1 MSTGEIPFTDQ
12 TIANGLSR
20 SSALSHGFA
29 QGHGTKRLR
38 DDVSSSFFDSES
50 FLPVSQKR
58 ARPDLV
64 YTNDVNPS
72 SSYIA
77 PAYDPLALYNR
88 LPDTDFA
95 LYHPHLASTHP
106 NPGPQQFE
114 PAHTHPHIA
123 SQSLPQY
130 QQQPSY
136 WGLPAQHLP
145 QQHQHQHQQPP
156 PQQPLAQLPSQP
168 HLQSAFQP
176 QPQPQSLPQTPQQYY
191 TMPADHV
198 QNASYPAN
206 TDWWQ
211 PRPSPSNS
219 VLENWNYQVEEPCVY
234 TTDAS
239 QHLKLQSLATLDNLS
254 TQIILNLAKGSL
266 NDILLLTAGRDH
278 EGSQAYFT
286 RRTLFDQ
293 TRKVYAKN
301 AVFIDMHTLP
311 AFTASQ
317 QEVVRKANR
326 AIFISSILEGH
337 DISFF
342 DLDSRFMETFICPGQ
357 RLLKWQG
364 TIFLELKTQAYIA
377 ALMNN
382 DGPPDSLLDELFP
395 NDLAD
400 QLLSRHPDAP
410 NLAPS
415 EQDFLDRARA
425 RKQYLFDEPPYDA
438 YSTLPRKY
446 GWHDFLR
453 EFAVALSKNV
463 EAIINNPART
473 PVSQPGVIS
482 PSFRAGSRGTSG
494 KFGGLSSPTVGAQ
507 DPTSGL
513 EGHNGSLSANAQQR
527 PSPPQPDQETSEIG
541 QSKSSPK
548 ARSRPKT
555 GTSATQRQPWK
566 QDEED
571 ALMAGLTEVKGPH
584 WSQILSLYGRGGSV
598 SEVLKDRN
606 QIQLKDKARNLKL
619 YYLKM
624 GKEVPECL
632 RGVTGELRKRGGARV
647 RAALGLTDDDG
658 PPSKKG
664 SRSGTPLDPSLK
676 A

>member
-1 MSTGEIPFTDQ
+1 MT
-12 TIANGLSR
+12 
-20 SSALSHGFA
+20 LSHAFV

-38 DDVSSSFFDSES
+38 DDVSTGFFDAES
-50 FLPVSQKR
+50 LLPVSQKR

-72 SSYIA
+72 SYLV
-77 PAYDPLALYNR
+77 PAYNPLALYNR
-88 LPDTDFA
+88 SPDTDFA

-106 NPGPQQFE
+106 NPQPQFE
-114 PAHTHPHIA
+114 SAHAHAHAHAHLA
-123 SQSLPQY
+123 SLSVAQY

-136 WGLPAQHLP
+136 WGLPVQRLP
-145 QQHQHQHQQPP
+145 QQHPQPHHH
-156 PQQPLAQLPSQP
+156 LPSQP
-168 HLQSAFQP
+168 HLQSAFQPQP

-198 QNASYPAN
+198 QNASYN
-206 TDWWQ
+206 SDWWQ

-219 VLENWNYQVEEPCVY
+219 VLEAWNHQVEEPCVY
-234 TTDAS
+234 GTDAS
-239 QHLKLQSLATLDNLS
+239 SHLKLQSLATLDNL
-254 TQIILNLAKGSL
+254 IILNLAKGSL

-342 DLDSRFMETFICPGQ
+342 DLDSRFIDTFVCPGQ

-377 ALMNN
+377 AIMNN
-382 DGPPDSLLDELFP
+382 DGPSESLLDELFP

-425 RKQYLFDEPPYDA
+425 RKQYLFDEPSYDA

-453 EFAVALSKNV
+453 EFAVALSKN
-463 EAIINNPART
+463 ART

-482 PSFRAGSRGTSG
+482 PSFRAGGRGTPSSG
-494 KFGGLSSPTVGAQ
+494 RFGSLSSPIVGAQ
-507 DPTSGL
+507 DASNGL
-513 EGHNGSLSANAQQR
+513 GGHDGLLSENAQRQA
-527 PSPPQPDQETSEIG
+527 SPQQTVQGTPEIG

-548 ARSRPKT
+548 ARSKPRT
-555 GTSATQRQPWK
+555 GGSATQRQPWK
-566 QDEED
+566 QEEED

-584 WSQILSLYGRGGSV
+584 WSQILSLYGRGGSI

-632 RGVTGELRKRGGARV
+632 RG
-647 RAALGLTDDDG
+647 LTDDDG